1 MLQGI
6 GTTVVPPVV
15 GLARESFHG
24 VGVGKRGG
32 HNWLGVARQVWIYA
46 IQSLTVKPILS
57 DSARLAHGLQTSF
70 KGPERPVD
78 APVLMPS
85 MTANSLNH
93 CPLLGFDPGRD
104 KCGVAVMGDGGEVL
118 EAQVVP
124 SDRALDT
131 LKDWANRFQITTL
144 IIGDR
149 TTSREWQTQIRQ
161 QLPQLTIITVNEQN
175 STLEARDR
183 YWRLHPPRGFSR
195 LIPQGLR
202 LPPRPIDDI
211 VAILLIERYLS
222 LP

>member
-1 MLQGI
+1 
-6 GTTVVPPVV
+6 
-15 GLARESFHG
+15 
-24 VGVGKRGG
+24 
-32 HNWLGVARQVWIYA
+32 
-46 IQSLTVKPILS
+46 
-57 DSARLAHGLQTSF
+57 
-70 KGPERPVD
+70 
-78 APVLMPS
+78 

>member
-1 MLQGI
+1 M
-6 GTTVVPPVV
+6 
-15 GLARESFHG
+15 
-24 VGVGKRGG
+24 
-32 HNWLGVARQVWIYA
+32 
-46 IQSLTVKPILS
+46 
-57 DSARLAHGLQTSF
+57 
-70 KGPERPVD
+70 
-78 APVLMPS
+78 
-85 MTANSLNH
+85 
-93 CPLLGFDPGRD
+93 
-104 KCGVAVMGDGGEVL
+104 
-118 EAQVVP
+118 P

-131 LKDWANRFQITTL
+131 LRNWADRFQITTL

-161 QLPQLTIITVNEQN
+161 RLPQLDIITVNEQN

-183 YWRLHPPRGFSR
+183 YWHLYPARGFSR

>member
-1 MLQGI
+1 
-6 GTTVVPPVV
+6 
-15 GLARESFHG
+15 
-24 VGVGKRGG
+24 
-32 HNWLGVARQVWIYA
+32 
-46 IQSLTVKPILS
+46 
-57 DSARLAHGLQTSF
+57 
-70 KGPERPVD
+70 
-78 APVLMPS
+78 

-104 KCGVAVMGDGGEVL
+104 KCGVAVMENNGQVL

-124 SDRALDT
+124 SDRALDI
-131 LKDWANRFQITTL
+131 LKDWADRFQITTL

-149 TTSREWQTQIRQ
+149 TTSREWQTRIRQ
-161 QLPQLTIITVNEQN
+161 QLPQLEIMTVNEQN

-183 YWRLHPPRGFSR
+183 YWRLYPPRGFSR